1 MAHENNISSIKTPR
15 GISPKIHGIRPNKP
29 ADPRFNPTAPPF
41 VRKASTEHYFTSP
54 GVVVEPSPSIKHAP
68 VVGYAHELHGHSYGK
83 PRHDPMKQHDR
94 GREYM
99 SHWHNPNPLS
109 GTLCL
114 PPPSMG
120 APPPSSTVSS
130 SSRSRSS
137 TTIQYSPPCR
147 PYHNAVTPSP
157 PVQVQVQG
165 GDYYEAK
172 KKLELELLSKKAE
185 AFDNRLEYLHN
196 LKKELLAAFKEHS
209 KKTVVDLN
217 LTTTCYSDDDDDL
230 CPSWQMTE
238 LYRRDGD
245 ASNNTEKLRDE
256 FGQGVKNVEEE
267 IEEMWGDFKVP
278 AEARSEEE
286 IRFLELEG

>member
-1 MAHENNISSIKTPR
+1 MAHENNISSINTHR
-15 GISPKIHGIRPNKP
+15 GISPKIHGIRSNRP
-29 ADPRFNPTAPPF
+29 ADPRFNPTAPAF
-41 VRKASTEHYFTSP
+41 VRKASTEDGFTSS
-54 GVVVEPSPSIKHAP
+54 GVVEPSIKYDP
-68 VVGYAHELHGHSYGK
+68 VGYVHEFHGHSYGK
-83 PRHDPMKQHDR
+83 PRHDPIKHDR

-109 GTLCL
+109 GTSRL

-120 APPPSSTVSS
+120 APSTVS

-137 TTIQYSPPCR
+137 TTQYSPPCR

-157 PVQVQVQG
+157 VQG
-165 GDYYEAK
+165 GYEAK
-172 KKLELELLSKKAE
+172 LELSNAE
-185 AFDNRLEYLHN
+185 AFDTRLEYLQN

-209 KKTVVDLN
+209 KTLID
-217 LTTTCYSDDDDDL
+217 LTTYPDDL
-230 CPSWQMTE
+230 CRSWQMPDANNRLPE

-245 ASNNTEKLRDE
+245 AGNTEKLRDE

-278 AEARSEEE
+278 GEARAEEE
-286 IRFLELEG
+286 IRFWNWKDEVPQQREEM